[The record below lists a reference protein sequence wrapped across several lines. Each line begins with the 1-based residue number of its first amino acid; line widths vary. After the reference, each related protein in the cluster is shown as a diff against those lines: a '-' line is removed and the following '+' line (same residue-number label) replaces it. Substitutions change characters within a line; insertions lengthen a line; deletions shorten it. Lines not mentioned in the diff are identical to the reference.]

1 MDSFS
6 FSTFNESPYLNFLFS
21 NVFNAGFV
29 ALVIVLALTLLHRYT
44 NNNLFRI
51 NYKLLKISITLIC
64 LTYGAGVILVTDS
77 NEAVP
82 TTLEPATT
90 SLLQFFPRLAA
101 MPMTLHLLQAILVSI
116 CLICLAVNTGCTF
129 HTDELDA
136 RKDRDNAQKER
147 DEAKIK
153 ANKASKR
160 IKKLQ
165 AKINDL
171 KTENAGL
178 HAGYLYILGNSEVS
192 QKVQDEFSQRIQEA
206 KKSEAASC
214 QQKDKAKKNL

>member
-6 FSTFNESPYLNFLFS
+6 FSAFNESPYLNFLFS

-29 ALVIVLALTLLHRYT
+29 ALVIVFALILLHRYT

-51 NYKLLKISITLIC
+51 NYRLLKISITLIC
-64 LTYGAGVILVTDS
+64 LAYSAGVIIVTDS

-90 SLLQFFPRLAA
+90 SMLQFFPRLAE
-101 MPMTLHLLQAILVSI
+101 MPLTLHLLLAILVSI

-129 HTDELDA
+129 HDNEIDA
-136 RKDRDNAQKER
+136 RKDRDTAQKER
-147 DEAKIK
+147 NEARN
-153 ANKASKR
+153 AAYRASQK

-165 AKINDL
+165 AKID
-171 KTENAGL
+171 GL
-178 HAGYLYILGNSEVS
+178 HAGYLYITGNSEVS
-192 QKVQDEFSQRIQEA
+192 KKIKDEFSRRIQKA
-206 KKSEAASC
+206 KAAAC
-214 QQKDKAKKNL
+214 QQKNKPKKCKKKKSKKR